1 LNISKE
7 AKIGLFAAFSL
18 GALYFGY
25 NFLRG
30 KKFFSNQNTYY
41 VVYNSI
47 EGIVKSTPIYFKG
60 LKVGQVE
67 KLSLIRTDSAN
78 KIIATLLVDDKIQLS
93 KTSEAKIVSLD
104 LLGGKAISLII
115 PSLLNHIKKG
125 DTLIGSQE
133 HSLSASITEMITP
146 VKEKTENVM
155 ISLNK
160 VLGELQK
167 VLENGGTENLSAG
180 IGDLAGILANLNTT
194 TKQLDLLI
202 QTEKGK
208 VGKIAGNMEAIT
220 ETLRKS
226 NNDIAASLK
235 NFKNIS
241 DSLSQA
247 PIKSTIDQLNLTS
260 KQLAAISQKIDKGE
274 GSAGLLINDKE
285 LYNNLTKSSSQLEL
299 LLKDVRENPKR
310 YVSISV
316 FGKKDKPKNK
326 TK

>member
-1 LNISKE
+1 MNISKE

-41 VVYNSI
+41 VVYNNI
-47 EGIVKSTPIYFKG
+47 DGIVKSTPIFFKG

-78 KIIATLLVDDKIQLS
+78 KIMATLLVDDKIQLS
-93 KTSEAKIVSLD
+93 KSSEAKIVSLD

-115 PSLLNHIKKG
+115 PSLLNPIKKG
-125 DTLIGSQE
+125 DTLIGTQE
-133 HSLSASITEMITP
+133 HSLSASISEMITP

-155 ISLNK
+155 VSLNK

-167 VLENGGTENLSAG
+167 VLSEGGTANLSAG
-180 IGDLAGILANLNTT
+180 ISDLAGILSNLNTT

-202 QTEKGK
+202 QSEKGK
-208 VGKIAGNMEAIT
+208 VGNIAGNMETIT

-226 NNDIAASLK
+226 NADIAASLK
-235 NFKNIS
+235 NFKNLS

-247 PIKSTIDQLNLTS
+247 PIKSTIDQLNITS
-260 KQLAAISQKIDKGE
+260 KQLASISQKIDSGE
-274 GSAGLLINDKE
+274 GSAGKLINDKE
-285 LYNNLTKSSSQLEL
+285 LYDNLTKSSAQLEL

-310 YVSISV
+310 YVNVSV
-316 FGKKDKPKNK
+316 FGGKKDK
-326 TK
+326 TKK

>member
-1 LNISKE
+1 MNIPKE

-41 VVYNSI
+41 VVYNNI
-47 EGIVKSTPIYFKG
+47 DGIVKSTPIFFKG

-78 KIIATLLVDDKIQLS
+78 KIMATLLVDDKIQLS
-93 KTSEAKIVSLD
+93 KSSEAKIVSLD

-115 PSLLNHIKKG
+115 PSLLNPIKKG
-125 DTLIGSQE
+125 DTLIGTQE
-133 HSLSASITEMITP
+133 HSLSASISEMITP

-155 ISLNK
+155 VSLNK

-167 VLENGGTENLSAG
+167 VLSDGGTANLSAG
-180 IGDLAGILANLNTT
+180 ISDLAGILSNLNTT

-202 QTEKGK
+202 QSEKGK
-208 VGKIAGNMEAIT
+208 VGNIAGNMETIT

-226 NNDIAASLK
+226 NADIAASLK
-235 NFKNIS
+235 NFKNLS

-247 PIKSTIDQLNLTS
+247 PIKSTIDQLNITS
-260 KQLAAISQKIDKGE
+260 KQLASISEKIDKGE
-274 GSAGLLINDKE
+274 GSAGKLINDKE
-285 LYNNLTKSSSQLEL
+285 LYDNLTKSSAQLEL

-310 YVSISV
+310 YVNVSV
-316 FGKKDKPKNK
+316 FGGKKDK
-326 TK
+326 TKK

>member
-115 PSLLNHIKKG
+115 PSLLNPIKKG

-316 FGKKDKPKNK
+316 FGKKDKSKNK

>member
-1 LNISKE
+1 
-7 AKIGLFAAFSL
+7 LFAAFSL

-47 EGIVKSTPIYFKG
+47 EGIVKSTPIYLKG

-115 PSLLNHIKKG
+115 PSLLNPIKKG

-260 KQLAAISQKIDKGE
+260 KQLAAISQKIDKAE

>member
-1 LNISKE
+1 MNISKE

>member
-1 LNISKE
+1 LNIPKE

-41 VVYNSI
+41 VVYNNI
-47 EGIVKSTPIYFKG
+47 DGIVKSTPIFFKG

-78 KIIATLLVDDKIQLS
+78 KIMATLLVDDKIQLS
-93 KTSEAKIVSLD
+93 KSSEAKIVSLD

-115 PSLLNHIKKG
+115 PSLLNPIKKG
-125 DTLIGSQE
+125 DTLIGTQE
-133 HSLSASITEMITP
+133 HSLSASISEMITP

-155 ISLNK
+155 VSLNK

-167 VLENGGTENLSAG
+167 VLSDGGTANLSAG
-180 IGDLAGILANLNTT
+180 ISDLAGILSNLNTT

-202 QTEKGK
+202 QSEKGK
-208 VGKIAGNMEAIT
+208 VGNIAGNMETIT

-226 NNDIAASLK
+226 NADIAASLK
-235 NFKNIS
+235 NFKNLS

-247 PIKSTIDQLNLTS
+247 PIKSTIDQLNITS
-260 KQLAAISQKIDKGE
+260 KQLASISEKIDKGE
-274 GSAGLLINDKE
+274 GSAGKLINDKE
-285 LYNNLTKSSSQLEL
+285 LYDNLTKSSAQLEL

-310 YVSISV
+310 YVNVSV
-316 FGKKDKPKNK
+316 FGGKKDK
-326 TK
+326 TKK

>member
-1 LNISKE
+1 LNIPKE

-41 VVYNSI
+41 VVYNNI
-47 EGIVKSTPIYFKG
+47 DGIVKSTPIFFKG

-78 KIIATLLVDDKIQLS
+78 KIMATLLVDDKIQLS
-93 KTSEAKIVSLD
+93 KSSEAKIVSLD

-115 PSLLNHIKKG
+115 PSLLNPIKKG
-125 DTLIGSQE
+125 DTLIGTQE
-133 HSLSASITEMITP
+133 HSLSASISEMITP

-155 ISLNK
+155 VSLNK

-167 VLENGGTENLSAG
+167 VLSEGGTANLSAG
-180 IGDLAGILANLNTT
+180 ISDLAGILSNLNTT

-202 QTEKGK
+202 QSEKGK
-208 VGKIAGNMEAIT
+208 VGNIAGNMETIT

-226 NNDIAASLK
+226 NADIAASLK
-235 NFKNIS
+235 NFKNLS

-247 PIKSTIDQLNLTS
+247 PIKSTIDQLNITS
-260 KQLAAISQKIDKGE
+260 KQLASISQKIDSGE
-274 GSAGLLINDKE
+274 GSAGKLINDKE
-285 LYNNLTKSSSQLEL
+285 LYDNLTKSSAQLEL

-310 YVSISV
+310 YVNVSV
-316 FGKKDKPKNK
+316 FGGKKDK
-326 TK
+326 TKK

>member
-1 LNISKE
+1 MNISKE

-41 VVYNSI
+41 VVYNNI
-47 EGIVKSTPIYFKG
+47 DGIVKSTPIFFKG

-78 KIIATLLVDDKIQLS
+78 KIMATLLVDDKIQLS
-93 KTSEAKIVSLD
+93 KSSEAKIVSLD
-104 LLGGKAISLII
+104 LLGGKVISLII
-115 PSLLNHIKKG
+115 PSLLNPIKKG
-125 DTLIGSQE
+125 DTLIGTQE
-133 HSLSASITEMITP
+133 HSLSASISEMITP

-155 ISLNK
+155 VSLNK

-167 VLENGGTENLSAG
+167 VLSEGGTANLSAG
-180 IGDLAGILANLNTT
+180 ISDLAGILSNLNTT

-202 QTEKGK
+202 QSEKGK
-208 VGKIAGNMEAIT
+208 VGNIAGNMETIT

-226 NNDIAASLK
+226 NADIAASLK
-235 NFKNIS
+235 NFKNLS

-247 PIKSTIDQLNLTS
+247 PIKSTIDQLNITS
-260 KQLAAISQKIDKGE
+260 KQLASISQKIDSGE
-274 GSAGLLINDKE
+274 GSAGKLINDKE
-285 LYNNLTKSSSQLEL
+285 LYDNLTKSSAQLEL

-310 YVSISV
+310 YVNVSV
-316 FGKKDKPKNK
+316 FGGKKDK
-326 TK
+326 TKK

>member
-41 VVYNSI
+41 VVYNNI
-47 EGIVKSTPIYFKG
+47 DGIVKSTPIFFKG

-78 KIIATLLVDDKIQLS
+78 KIMATLLVDDKIQLS
-93 KTSEAKIVSLD
+93 KSSEAKIVSLD

-115 PSLLNHIKKG
+115 PSLLNPIKKG
-125 DTLIGSQE
+125 DTLIGTQE
-133 HSLSASITEMITP
+133 HSLSASISEMITP

-155 ISLNK
+155 VSLNK

-167 VLENGGTENLSAG
+167 VLSEGGTANLSAG
-180 IGDLAGILANLNTT
+180 ISDLAGILSNLNTT

-202 QTEKGK
+202 QSEKGK
-208 VGKIAGNMEAIT
+208 VGNIAGNMETIT

-226 NNDIAASLK
+226 NADIAASLK
-235 NFKNIS
+235 NFKNLS

-247 PIKSTIDQLNLTS
+247 PIKSTIDQLNITS
-260 KQLAAISQKIDKGE
+260 KQLASISQKIDSGE
-274 GSAGLLINDKE
+274 GSAGKLINDKE
-285 LYNNLTKSSSQLEL
+285 LYDNLTKSSAQLEL

-310 YVSISV
+310 YVNVSV
-316 FGKKDKPKNK
+316 FGGKKDK
-326 TK
+326 TKK